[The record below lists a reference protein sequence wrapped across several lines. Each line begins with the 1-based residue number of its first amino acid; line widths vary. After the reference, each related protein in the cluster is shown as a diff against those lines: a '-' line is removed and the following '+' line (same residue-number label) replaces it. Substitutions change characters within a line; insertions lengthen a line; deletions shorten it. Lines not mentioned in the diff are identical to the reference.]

1 MGEREARHPPFT
13 PPNAQRH
20 DGVNSPA
27 SLFFTQHLRS
37 TTRFRLAALRAGAQI
52 NACKGWCAMG
62 DLVAVVYGF
71 FVFGLLI
78 LYVTGC
84 EKV

>member
-1 MGEREARHPPFT
+1 MNP
-13 PPNAQRH
+13 
-20 DGVNSPA
+20 
-27 SLFFTQHLRS
+27 
-37 TTRFRLAALRAGAQI
+37 
-52 NACKGWCAMG
+52 CKGWCAMG
-62 DLVAVVYGF
+62 DLIAVVYGF